1 MGVTVVV
8 FGPDPPC
15 MRCQAVKKNAENVAA
30 KMKKEGISV
39 NVERAII
46 SAKATI
52 QKYGILVSAA
62 LSINGVVKFMGR
74 IPSEAEIER
83 EILKVK

>member
-1 MGVTVVV
+1 MDVTVVV

-15 MRCQAVKKNAENVAA
+15 ARCQAVKKNAENVAA

-39 NVERAII
+39 MVERAII

-52 QKYGILVSAA
+52 QKYGILISPA
-62 LSINGVVKFMGR
+62 LAINGVVKFMGR